1 MAGVAEPNSTIITMS
16 DGVDAWDDLAFD
28 PVLTSAD
35 TIPINVDIRPAVSP
49 SYPIASVPIE
59 EQMITLCSNGNINM
73 NYRNL
78 EINHRMALAE
88 EQLNHI

>member
-16 DGVDAWDDLAFD
+16 DGVDAW
-28 PVLTSAD
+28 
-35 TIPINVDIRPAVSP
+35 DIRPAVSP

-59 EQMITLCSNGNINM
+59 EQMITLCSNGNIDM

-78 EINHRMALAE
+78 EINHCIALAE